1 MFLDL
6 DSTERQNMKVS
17 IECDDEWEARGML
30 NWHKYRSTCE
40 EIREHLRSRLKYGD
54 VNDDVYRELQSI
66 QSLLY
71 PHEEES

>member
-1 MFLDL
+1 
-6 DSTERQNMKVS
+6 MKVS

-40 EIREHLRSRLKYGD
+40 DIRGHIRARLKYGD
-54 VNDDVYRELQSI
+54 VDEAVYRELSDI

-71 PHEEES
+71 PHEEED